1 METMLVTV
9 LVRRT
14 ETSEVTSVAAELA
27 AWN

>member
-1 METMLVTV
+1 MEAMLVTV

-14 ETSEVTSVAAELA
+14 ETSEVASVAAELG